1 MRISDWSSDVCSSD
15 LAALR
20 AATQAQKR
28 ALIAAHPDLAGR
40 LVRAGRLT
48 TVSAKEQASAGLD
61 LLTDAE
67 RARFTALNEAYQA
80 QFGLPFVM
88 AVKGRSKA
96 EILAALA
103 RRLGNSPAREFAPA
117 LGRLEQ
123 TALLSPNE
131 TLT

>member
-48 TVSAKEQASAGLD
+48 TVSAKEKASAGLD
-61 LLTDAE
+61 LLNDAE
-67 RARFTALNEAYQA
+67 RARFTALNEAHQA
-80 QFGLPFVM
+80 KFGLPVVM
-88 AVKGRSKA
+88 AVKGRTKA
-96 EILAALA
+96 EV
-103 RRLGNSPAREFAPA
+103 PPA
-117 LGRLEQ
+117 LQRHQAKSAERGGAPPPRPTQ
-123 TALLSPNE
+123 T
-131 TLT
+131 

>member
-1 MRISDWSSDVCSSD
+1 MV
-15 LAALR
+15 AALR

-80 QFGLPFVM
+80 KFGLPFVM
-88 AVKGRSKA
+88 AVKGRRQA
-96 EILAALA
+96 EILAPFDRRLAPSAEREFPPALA
-103 RRLGNSPAREFAPA
+103 EIETIALQRLKATPPFASPANHP
-117 LGRLEQ
+117 
-123 TALLSPNE
+123 PPP
-131 TLT
+131 